1 MKRFISTSMHRKL
14 VEAFFGRILNAKGKE
29 RSVMPVALS
38 EEGKLLLDDLL
49 ASVLQRFNC
58 AGLLDIRRVTL

>member
-1 MKRFISTSMHRKL
+1 MKRFISTSTHRKL